1 MEAQLLPF
9 QISVCVCVCVCVMP
23 QVEETQVVTSVT
35 LLADLEDLSVLWWVA
50 ICTGSEQGRQPF
62 SCRAGLPSKMIFLCT
77 QPKGASLVFNL
88 RFWLTASYNTSTA
101 SSSVRVSMII
111 AVFFS
116 LSLLNPLFPA
126 KFKRS
131 YFYRG
136 GCDLL
141 VTGIRAGLSNPI
153 CFGRAGRCL
162 RAPPWCG
169 RDGDLGH
176 KEEHVLEKVGCVQKV
191 SGPGSHAVVW
201 VALIH
206 CQDRTIWIG
215 RSGEQ
220 TPIISLK
227 SNWSQKLT
235 TLPSKMKRE
244 TTDLDPG
251 EVASVSKTCPRSPQD
266 GPRPTHCA
274 LFLMRLNE
282 PATNFL

>member
-1 MEAQLLPF
+1 
-9 QISVCVCVCVCVMP
+9 MP

-35 LLADLEDLSVLWWVA
+35 FLADSEDFSVLWWVA

-77 QPKGASLVFNL
+77 QPKGASLVSNL

-111 AVFFS
+111 AVSFS

-141 VTGIRAGLSNPI
+141 VTGIRAGLSNAV
-153 CFGRAGRCL
+153 CLGRTGRCP

-169 RDGDLGH
+169 RDGNLGQQRGACAG
-176 KEEHVLEKVGCVQKV
+176 E
-191 SGPGSHAVVW
+191 SGVCIKGQWSWLPFCCPCW

-215 RSGEQ
+215 RSGKQ

-235 TLPSKMKRE
+235 TLPSKMKKE
-244 TTDLDPG
+244 TTDLDPV
-251 EVASVSKTCPRSPQD
+251 EVTSVSKTCPRSPQD

-282 PATNFL
+282 PATNSL

>member
-1 MEAQLLPF
+1 
-9 QISVCVCVCVCVMP
+9 MP
-23 QVEETQVVTSVT
+23 QVEETQVLTSVT

-101 SSSVRVSMII
+101 SRSVRVSMII
-111 AVFFS
+111 TVFFS

-136 GCDLL
+136 GSDLL
-141 VTGIRAGLSNPI
+141 VTGIRAGLSNAI

-169 RDGDLGH
+169 RDGDLGQQRGACAGESGVCT
-176 KEEHVLEKVGCVQKV
+176 KGQWSWLPCCCLGCSDLLSRQNYLNRKKWRAD
-191 SGPGSHAVVW
+191 SHY
-201 VALIH
+201 
-206 CQDRTIWIG
+206 
-215 RSGEQ
+215 
-220 TPIISLK
+220 
-227 SNWSQKLT
+227 
-235 TLPSKMKRE
+235 LP
-244 TTDLDPG
+244 
-251 EVASVSKTCPRSPQD
+251 
-266 GPRPTHCA
+266 
-274 LFLMRLNE
+274 
-282 PATNFL
+282 

>member
-1 MEAQLLPF
+1 
-9 QISVCVCVCVCVMP
+9 MP
-23 QVEETQVVTSVT
+23 QVEETQVLTSVT

-101 SSSVRVSMII
+101 SRSVRVSMII
-111 AVFFS
+111 TVFFS

-136 GCDLL
+136 GSDLL
-141 VTGIRAGLSNPI
+141 VTGIRAGLSNAI

-169 RDGDLGH
+169 RDGDLGQQRGACAGESGVCT
-176 KEEHVLEKVGCVQKV
+176 KGQWSWLPCCCLGCSDLLSRQNY
-191 SGPGSHAVVW
+191 
-201 VALIH
+201 L
-206 CQDRTIWIG
+206 IG

-235 TLPSKMKRE
+235 TLPSKMKKE
-244 TTDLDPG
+244 TTDLDPV
-251 EVASVSKTCPRSPQD
+251 EVTSLSKTCPRSPKD